1 MTYRFVGHSRSDP
14 GKYRK
19 PGELDEW
26 KKRDPLILGRRAL
39 EERYGI
45 ESERCDEID
54 AEVAKQLEEIV
65 ERGPGGAVPGSRR
78 RREGVQVM
86 ADASETIEYRVAIR
100 EAIGGGDGARRD
112 ASSSSA
118 RTWRSRAACSR

>member
-19 PGELDEW
+19 PGEMDEW

-45 ESERCDEID
+45 EAERCDEID
-54 AEVAKQLEEIV
+54 AEVAKELEDD
-65 ERGPGGAVPGSRR
+65 RR
-78 RREGVQVM
+78 AGRWPR
-86 ADASETIEYRVAIR
+86 
-100 EAIGGGDGARRD
+100 
-112 ASSSSA
+112 
-118 RTWRSRAACSR
+118 RSRIPPTGGREFK